1 MNQANKDS
9 RLGMLSA
16 LRHGNFRAFWIGLV
30 VSVSGMQMF
39 YVIQVWLVYHLTESA
54 LQLGML
60 GLARAVPSI
69 ILGLAG
75 GVAADKIDQRKLL
88 MFTSIFIFISY
99 TILATLT
106 LTGSVKVWHILI
118 TVFVVGGFQAFD
130 QASRQAIFP
139 HLIPRSEM
147 LKAVALNSTVH
158 PGSRIYAPLIGGFFI
173 DYVGTPIIGAS
184 IAIYVIALTYV
195 FFCFQLSRVRMPA
208 IPRSAEGNGF
218 QEIVNGLKYISFRP
232 IFRLLIAT
240 SFINA
245 FFGMSHLI
253 LAPILVGS
261 FFGNASGSAVAMLFS
276 MEGLGGVVGAIVG
289 GNLSASGHFK
299 IHNIIVLGAAFYGV
313 FLVGIAISPIYAI
326 VAILELL
333 SSTSN
338 NLFSVIAQTTLQTQV
353 TDEFRGRV
361 MGIWSMTYSIMRP
374 FGQLGMGAIGNTLN
388 APLAIGGGGLV
399 VFVIALLGCGRSN
412 ELRSLKNS

>member
-1 MNQANKDS
+1 MNEPKISS

-16 LRHGNFRAFWIGLV
+16 LRHGNFRAFWVGLV

-60 GLARAVPSI
+60 GLARAIPSI
-69 ILGLAG
+69 VLGLAG

-88 MFTSIFIFISY
+88 MFTSLAIFFSY
-99 TILATLT
+99 TVLATLT
-106 LTGSVKVWHILI
+106 LVGSVKVWHILT

-139 HLIPRSEM
+139 HLIPRTEM

-158 PGSRIYAPLIGGFFI
+158 PGSRMYAPLIGGFFI
-173 DYVGTPIIGAS
+173 DYVGTPIFGAS

-195 FFCFQLSRVRMPA
+195 FFCFQLSRVRMPS
-208 IPRSAEGNGF
+208 IPRAADGNGL
-218 QEIVNGLKYISFRP
+218 QEIVNGLRYISLKP

-240 SFINA
+240 SFVNA

-253 LAPILVGS
+253 LAPILVGM
-261 FFGNASGSAVAMLFS
+261 FFGSASGSAVAMLFS
-276 MEGLGGVVGAIVG
+276 MEGIGGVLGAVVG
-289 GNLSASGHFK
+289 GNLSASGRFK
-299 IHNIIVLGAAFYGV
+299 AHNLIVGGAAMYGV
-313 FLVGIAISPIYAI
+313 LLVGIAISPLYAL

-353 TDEFRGRV
+353 SDDFRGRV

-374 FGQLGMGAIGNTLN
+374 FGQLGMGALGNTLN
-388 APLAIGGGGLV
+388 AAVTIGGGGLV
-399 VFVIALLGCGRSN
+399 VFVFALIGCGRN
-412 ELRSLKNS
+412 DELRSLKTS